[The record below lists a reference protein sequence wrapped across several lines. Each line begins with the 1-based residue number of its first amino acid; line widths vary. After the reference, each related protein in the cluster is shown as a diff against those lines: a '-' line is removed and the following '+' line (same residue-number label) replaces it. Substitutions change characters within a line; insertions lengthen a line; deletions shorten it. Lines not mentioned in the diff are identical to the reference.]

1 MFKIAAALLKG
12 GVSASGLFAL
22 TLLIFVWRV
31 LPRLIDRLPEIIKA
45 VSDARVKNGRRR
57 QP

>member
-1 MFKIAAALLKG
+1 MFEIASTLVKG

-22 TLLIFVWRV
+22 TLLTLVWRV

-57 QP
+57 EP

>member
-1 MFKIAAALLKG
+1 MFEIAAALLKE